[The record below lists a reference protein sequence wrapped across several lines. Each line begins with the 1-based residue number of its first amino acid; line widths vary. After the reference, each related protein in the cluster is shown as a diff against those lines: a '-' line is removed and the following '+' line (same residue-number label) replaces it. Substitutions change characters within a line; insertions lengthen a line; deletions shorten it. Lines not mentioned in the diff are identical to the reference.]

1 MYAPFRAFSLTSE
14 DGDHL
19 SALTRE
25 GRVYSV
31 QDLPLSSQAALAWVL
46 HDYLSLP
53 VLMITDGQKT
63 LDILHQDLTT
73 WAGDLS
79 DRIAYYPPWE
89 VFPTAENLSSNPDL
103 VGDRLDVLQRCSEA
117 NGGPGAPAIIVTS
130 VQALMQK
137 TVPPHVLMRHQ
148 YHLEQGAE
156 RDMEDLLKFLAES
169 AYEFIPEVEQKGQAS
184 HRGGIVDIWPP
195 RENWPVRVEFFG
207 TVVDSM
213 RTFDPETQT
222 SLERVTY
229 LSLLPAREYA
239 PRITTG
245 PAREVSEHMDMKLSG
260 TLLEYLSPQTL
271 WIWSDPDAIRH
282 HAGNYEELVR
292 ESDAQNVTITFRT
305 LRERSRRDFQGG
317 HLHVGGRTSQADAHR
332 DIGITPLAGLPATE
346 GHGFQPDLLEEARR
360 DFVGELIR
368 DAEAGYRVE
377 LFFDTPGA
385 LERFRETFEP
395 QWTGRTPLHLRP
407 GRLSEGFRYDARNL
421 IVVAQSDI
429 YGRRKELR
437 GRYEIRAPAAKPRRE
452 VGPRILEWRD
462 LLPGEL
468 VVHLDHGVGKYLGL
482 YEIEIDGERQEALTI
497 EYANRAR
504 LYLPVAQAHLL
515 SRYIGF
521 GKRDV
526 ELHSLGGKRWT
537 REKAAAERSIQDM
550 AASLLETQALR
561 QTQRGHVFAPDAPW
575 QAEFEDA
582 FPYQETEDQHRVIG
596 EVKRDME
603 NARPMDRLVCGD
615 VGYGKTEVA
624 MRAAFKAV
632 MDGKQVAVLVPTTVL
647 AQQHLDTFAARMAAF
662 PIRLEMLSR
671 FRSRAQ
677 QHEIVRGL
685 QEGEIDIVIG
695 THRLIQPDVRFK
707 DLGLVIV
714 DEEQRFGVEHKE
726 KLKQLR
732 RLVDVL
738 TMTATP
744 IPRTLYMGLTGAKDI
759 SAIQTPPEERLPVET
774 VVTEYDDELIRTAIL
789 REVNRGGQVFFLHN
803 RVHSIEFMRR
813 RLMNLVPEVRIQ
825 VAHGQMPE
833 RMLEAIMAAF
843 VRGDIDVLLCTTIIE
858 SGVDIPNANTIIID
872 RAERFGLADL
882 YQLRGRVGR
891 YKHKAYAYL
900 LLPKGAR
907 IDGTARRRV
916 QALRK
921 YSHLGAGFRLALRD
935 LEIRGAGNILG
946 PEQSGHISA
955 VGFDLYCQLLER
967 TVARMKGEPLP
978 PLVEVEV
985 KLDFIDRSPSRAD
998 DVRAAVI
1005 PIDYIEDESL
1015 RVNAYRKIA
1024 ALAVEQDAES
1034 LQEEFR
1040 DRYGPV
1046 PESVER
1052 LLKIAQLRI
1061 VAMYRN
1067 IREIEVK
1074 EDKVMMKR
1082 DGSLLMKDKRFPRLK
1097 QSHPTQRLD
1106 ELIDLVRQWRD

>member
-14 DGDHL
+14 DSDYL
-19 SALTRE
+19 SAVTRE
-25 GRVYSV
+25 GQVCSV
-31 QDLPLSSQAALAWVL
+31 QDLPLSSQAALAWAL
-46 HDYLSLP
+46 HDHLSLP
-53 VLMITDGQKT
+53 VLLITDGQKT
-63 LDILHQDLTT
+63 QDILHQDLTT

-79 DRIAYYPPWE
+79 DRIAYYPAWE
-89 VFPTAENLSSNPDL
+89 VFPSGDDPSSNPDL
-103 VGDRLDVLQRCSEA
+103 EGDRLDTLQRCLDA
-117 NGGPGAPAIIVTS
+117 TGPALIVTS
-130 VQALMQK
+130 VHALMQK
-137 TVPPHVLMRHQ
+137 TVSSHVLMRNQ
-148 YHLEQGAE
+148 YHLERGEE
-156 RDMEDLLKFLAES
+156 RDLEGFLKFLAES
-169 AYEFIPEVEQKGQAS
+169 AYEFMPEVEQKGQAS
-184 HRGGIVDIWPP
+184 HRGGIVDVWSPRGDWPI
-195 RENWPVRVEFFG
+195 RIEFFG
-207 TVVDSM
+207 PVVDSM

-222 SLERVTY
+222 SLERITY
-229 LSLLPAREYA
+229 LSLLPARE
-239 PRITTG
+239 
-245 PAREVSEHMDMKLSG
+245 VSGHMDRKLTG
-260 TLLEYLSPQTL
+260 TLLEYLSPNTL
-271 WIWSDPDAIRH
+271 CIWSDPDAIRH
-282 HAGNYEELVR
+282 HAGNYEELVK
-292 ESDAQNVTITFRT
+292 ESNAQGVTMTFRT
-305 LRERSRRDFQGG
+305 LRERSRRVFRSGQ
-317 HLHVGGRTSQADAHR
+317 LYVGGRTLQADAHR
-332 DIGITPLAGLPATE
+332 DIGIAPLAGLPGME
-346 GHGFQPDLLEEARR
+346 GHGFQPDLMEKARS
-360 DFVGELIR
+360 DFVGDLIR
-368 DAEAGYRVE
+368 EAEAGRRVE

-395 QWTGRTPLHLRP
+395 QWAGRAPLHLRP

-437 GRYEIRAPAAKPRRE
+437 GRYDIRTPATKPRRE
-452 VGPRILEWRD
+452 AGPRILEWRD

-468 VVHLDHGVGKYLGL
+468 VVHIDHGVGKYLGL
-482 YEIEIDGERQEALTI
+482 YEIEIHGERQEALTI

-526 ELHSLGGKRWT
+526 ELHHLGGKRWT
-537 REKAAAERSIQDM
+537 REKAAAERAIQDM

-561 QTQRGHVFAPDAPW
+561 QTQQGHMFAPDAPW
-575 QAEFEDA
+575 QAEFEEA

-603 NARPMDRLVCGD
+603 AARPMDRLVCGD

-632 MDGKQVAVLVPTTVL
+632 MNGKQVAVLVPTTVL
-647 AQQHLDTFAARMAAF
+647 AQQHLDTFSARMAAF
-662 PIRLEMLSR
+662 PVRVEMLSR

-685 QEGEIDIVIG
+685 REGEIDIVIG

-774 VVTEYDDELIRTAIL
+774 VVTEYDDDLIRTAIL

-813 RLMNLVPEVRIQ
+813 RLVNLVPEVRIQ

-946 PEQSGHISA
+946 SEQSGHISA

-998 DVRAAVI
+998 SVRAAVI
-1005 PIDYIEDESL
+1005 PIEYIEDESM

-1024 ALAVEQDAES
+1024 ALAVEQDVES

-1074 EDKVMMKR
+1074 EDKVIMKR
-1082 DGSLLMKDKRFPRLK
+1082 DGALLMKDKRFPRLK
-1097 QSHPTQRLD
+1097 KLHPTERLD
-1106 ELIDLVRQWRD
+1106 ELIEIVRTWPD